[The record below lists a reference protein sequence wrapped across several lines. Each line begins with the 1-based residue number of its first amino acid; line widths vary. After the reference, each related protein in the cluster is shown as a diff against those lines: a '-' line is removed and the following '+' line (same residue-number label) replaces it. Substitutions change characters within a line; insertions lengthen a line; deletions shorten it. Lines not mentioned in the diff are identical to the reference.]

1 MNRTVRS
8 RSVAVPWSLFPREP
22 SVDQVPF
29 LSLLWR
35 GHDCRTWTVVCA
47 SSPQGQRADFS
58 MPIFFMWLRSLQW
71 PVLSRN
77 IMVCLWRDCK
87 RWVSCWGLLPP
98 LLCLKS
104 VRLLLAKCNEMRR
117 LGPNIYGLKSGPDL
131 LSSILTCG
139 TLPRRCW
146 TISKINLSLT
156 RK

>member
-1 MNRTVRS
+1 MNRTF
-8 RSVAVPWSLFPREP
+8 RSVAVLWSLFLGNFLLARCMVLQDMGCGLCFQ
-22 SVDQVPF
+22 SVGTKGWLF
-29 LSLLWR
+29 I
-35 GHDCRTWTVVCA
+35 A
-47 SSPQGQRADFS
+47 
-58 MPIFFMWLRSLQW
+58 IFFMWLRSLQW

-87 RWVSCWGLLPP
+87 RWVPCWGLLPP
-98 LLCLKS
+98 FLCLKS

-146 TISKINLSLT
+146 TISKIDLSLT